1 MCTHIEGRDSGAVD
15 AEYGSQICFDYHAI
29 NGMPGLSREL
39 MDFVRAERT
48 MGRIAFERLP
58 CSSNRCLLRW
68 VEPVKISPEFLDC
81 PVLITHA
88 PGGVSLSA
96 VSIETKRP
104 FSKSSRASMKSCGI
118 SSDPKLAHLLD
129 ETLTLG
135 LRQGFDFFDDLFCG
149 HLIRIPTKLT
159 IYLQKEQCP
168 RLPRIVSRL
177 RCMSDS
183 L

>member
-1 MCTHIEGRDSGAVD
+1 
-15 AEYGSQICFDYHAI
+15 
-29 NGMPGLSREL
+29 
-39 MDFVRAERT
+39 
-48 MGRIAFERLP
+48 
-58 CSSNRCLLRW
+58 
-68 VEPVKISPEFLDC
+68 
-81 PVLITHA
+81 
-88 PGGVSLSA
+88 
-96 VSIETKRP
+96 
-104 FSKSSRASMKSCGI
+104 MKSCGI

-168 RLPRIVSRL
+168 RLPVHHKPVTMNERFVVAVAL
-177 RCMSDS
+177 RAALM